1 MTQACATST
10 GSFPPQTEIPED
22 LLARPAKIPDVL
34 RTVDPKTG
42 KSTMTGEQCLVSLGG
57 ILDAA
62 GSNAGQLRGLI
73 TAVRK
78 QQAIS
83 EEKR

>member
-1 MTQACATST
+1 M
-10 GSFPPQTEIPED
+10 
-22 LLARPAKIPDVL
+22 
-34 RTVDPKTG
+34 
-42 KSTMTGEQCLVSLGG
+42 SLGG